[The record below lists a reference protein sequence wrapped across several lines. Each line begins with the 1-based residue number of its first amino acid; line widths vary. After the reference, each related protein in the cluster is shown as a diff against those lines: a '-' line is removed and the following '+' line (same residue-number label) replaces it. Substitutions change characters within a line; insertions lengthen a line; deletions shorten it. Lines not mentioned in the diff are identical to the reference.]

1 MDQPARVPA
10 VGRKRAVSV
19 TITIKS
25 VLVVAAF
32 VFAGWMLLD
41 VRSTLMTFFVALF
54 LALVLDPVVGLME
67 RKLGWG
73 RGAASTILILALIVV
88 AVVFLLL
95 LLAPIVRSFAGLVND
110 LPNIVEDLRQTSVGK
125 QIDANS
131 HAPEVTQEN
140 IKQVAQGIGAAAGGI
155 LGVAVSAFSLVLMA
169 VTATFLTLF
178 LIIDMPRLI
187 GAVDTLLDPR
197 GSDRWLRISDRI
209 ITAVSRTMLGNIA
222 ISIICGTI
230 YGLSAW
236 ALGAPFPLALGII
249 SGLLDLIPMVGATIA
264 GVIVVLA
271 TLTQGVTPAVIM
283 LVIVLVYQQFE
294 NYVLQPTI
302 LGKAADVSGFV
313 VIASVM
319 FFGAL
324 FGVVGALIAVPIAA
338 SIQIVVLELTTERR
352 ARMADL
358 RAASEPA
365 GTT

>member
-1 MDQPARVPA
+1 VDRPAADQPTVAGPR
-10 VGRKRAVSV
+10 SLTV
-19 TITIKS
+19 TITAKTFF
-25 VLVVAAF
+25 VLAAIVA
-32 VFAGWMLLD
+32 VGWMLVD

-54 LALVLDPVVGLME
+54 LALVLDPVVRLMQ

-73 RGAASTILILALIVV
+73 RGATATTLVLTLIVV
-88 AVVFLLL
+88 GVIIVLLF
-95 LLAPIVRSFAGLVND
+95 LAPVVKGIADFVDALPSIVD
-110 LPNIVEDLRQTSVGK
+110 DLRQTSIGK
-125 QIDANS
+125 EIDASS

-140 IKQVAQGIGAAAGGI
+140 IKQVAEAIGNAAGGV
-155 LGVAVSAFSLVLMA
+155 LGFAVSAFSLVLMG
-169 VTATFLTLF
+169 VTAIFLTLF

-187 GAVDTLLDPR
+187 GAVDTLLAP
-197 GSDRWLRISDRI
+197 SSSVRWLRISERI

-264 GVIVVLA
+264 GTIVVLV

-283 LVIVLVYQQFE
+283 LIIVLVYQQFE

-302 LGKAADVSGFV
+302 LGKAAEVSGFV

-338 SIQIVVLELTTERR
+338 SIQIVVSELTADRR
-352 ARMADL
+352 ARMAEL
-358 RAASEPA
+358 RSADEPTEA
-365 GTT
+365 

>member
-1 MDQPARVPA
+1 VDQPPPVPA
-10 VGRKRAVSV
+10 VSGQRAVSV
-19 TITIKS
+19 TVTIRS
-25 VLVVAAF
+25 ILVVAAF
-32 VFAGWMLLD
+32 IIVGWMLVD
-41 VRSTLMTFFVALF
+41 VRSTLMTMFVALF
-54 LALVLDPVVGLME
+54 LALVLDPVVRLMQ

-73 RGAASTILILALIVV
+73 RGAASTTLILGLIVLGFIFV
-88 AVVFLLL
+88 LL
-95 LLAPIVRSFAGLVND
+95 LLAPIVKAFAGLVND
-110 LPNIVEDLRQTSVGK
+110 LPNIVDDLRQTSIGK

-155 LGVAVSAFSLVLMA
+155 LGVAVSAFSLVLMG

-187 GAVDTLLDPR
+187 GAVDTLLAPS
-197 GSDRWLRISDRI
+197 GSERWLRISDRI

-236 ALGAPFPLALGII
+236 ALGAPFPLALGVI

-271 TLTQGVTPAVIM
+271 TLTQGVTAAVIM

-302 LGKAADVSGFV
+302 LGKAADVSGFI

-338 SIQIVVLELTTERR
+338 SIQIVVLELTTARR
-352 ARMADL
+352 AQMADL
-358 RAASEPA
+358 RAATESSSSV
-365 GTT
+365 